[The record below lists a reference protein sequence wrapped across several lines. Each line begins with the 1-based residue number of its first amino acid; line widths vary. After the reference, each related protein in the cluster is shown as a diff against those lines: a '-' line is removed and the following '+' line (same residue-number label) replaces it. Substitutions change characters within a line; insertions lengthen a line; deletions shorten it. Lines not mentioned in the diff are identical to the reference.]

1 MNDESSKQI
10 ITELQAAKSFS
21 QMLELLPD
29 ENKVI
34 FSAWQ
39 DREFKRIIHSGKSKA
54 QLEYKAKTP
63 AMHIYLVMST
73 EMNFVKIG
81 YTEGNKTALA
91 KRYNCIRK
99 LQVAMFNIK
108 KEQYADLYTSQQV
121 ETCVFQFL
129 ETFKVEEGSSTETFL
144 RFKDDDVKNL
154 ANQIEFF
161 TKIGETL
168 ESTALCLEEYIP
180 GKELISIEHYELND
194 LVFFYANNIKYI
206 CNNLRK
212 CMTEK
217 KAINSKSISPLFAA
231 DSKIS
236 LKQYDDNARAE
247 EENLYES
254 LITRKDCRDERSK
267 GSRPSK
273 KTKLKYEDG
282 ADYAVGDEVSDID
295 EEIDEDMKISEIV
308 LRRRLAKTQDKNILS
323 YLNDVPCEG
332 DSVEKKYHLKSLK
345 INGNIN
351 DEVIDFKAQIYYAAS
366 KLQKT
371 DNETIYD
378 EYKQIVKN
386 DLNAKRC
393 K

>member
-1 MNDESSKQI
+1 
-10 ITELQAAKSFS
+10 
-21 QMLELLPD
+21 
-29 ENKVI
+29 
-34 FSAWQ
+34 
-39 DREFKRIIHSGKSKA
+39 
-54 QLEYKAKTP
+54 
-63 AMHIYLVMST
+63 
-73 EMNFVKIG
+73 
-81 YTEGNKTALA
+81 
-91 KRYNCIRK
+91 
-99 LQVAMFNIK
+99 
-108 KEQYADLYTSQQV
+108 
-121 ETCVFQFL
+121 
-129 ETFKVEEGSSTETFL
+129 
-144 RFKDDDVKNL
+144 
-154 ANQIEFF
+154 
-161 TKIGETL
+161 
-168 ESTALCLEEYIP
+168 
-180 GKELISIEHYELND
+180 
-194 LVFFYANNIKYI
+194 
-206 CNNLRK
+206 
-212 CMTEK
+212 MTEK